1 MRRNDQSIYSDYARH
16 WWDGTYRFQRLL
28 LNQVRARMMYFDRL
42 TPSSWEGL
50 RVLDLGCGGGFMSEA
65 LARRGARVV
74 GVDPCAELLD
84 VARSHALS
92 SGFSIDYREGEGEAV
107 PLEDASVDRVVCVDV
122 LEHVRS
128 LPRVLEEARRV
139 LRPGGLFFF
148 DTINRNW
155 IARLLAVHVAED
167 ALGMLP
173 RGTHDPSR
181 FVRPREL
188 QRELERCGFSRLVGK
203 FTGMGPIGINR
214 RLDFEFG
221 LLPCTWI
228 LYLGCAA

>member
-1 MRRNDQSIYSDYARH
+1 
-16 WWDGTYRFQRLL
+16 
-28 LNQVRARMMYFDRL
+28 
-42 TPSSWEGL
+42 
-50 RVLDLGCGGGFMSEA
+50 MSET